1 MRWFTPFGPSRGV
14 PSASC
19 YFVFWFVVVVL
30 CSLAIVLRCAAEG
43 GGEGSSRGVIG
54 VSVSAVCWFLLMVF
68 RLLARQDSTVPHL
81 AVVSQV

>member
-1 MRWFTPFGPSRGV
+1 VLHAILCFGLLLSC
-14 PSASC
+14 SALLQLFC
-19 YFVFWFVVVVL
+19 AVLLKEVVN
-30 CSLAIVLRCAAEG
+30 
-43 GGEGSSRGVIG
+43 GSSRGVIG